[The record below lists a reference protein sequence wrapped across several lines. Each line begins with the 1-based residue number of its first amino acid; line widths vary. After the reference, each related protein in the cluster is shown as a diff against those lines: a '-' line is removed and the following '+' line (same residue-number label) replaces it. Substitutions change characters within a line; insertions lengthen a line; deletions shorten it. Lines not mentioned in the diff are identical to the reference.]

1 MPRYSYY
8 CEICEQTSELF
19 HLIDEQPDQC
29 AHCGAKH
36 TLVKLVSR
44 PRINTNKTEI
54 KETVQNR
61 VEGHIE
67 KAREE
72 LHEQRAG
79 LKNEDMI
86 DDS

>member
-8 CEICEQTSELF
+8 CEVCEQTSELF
-19 HLIDEQPDQC
+19 HLMEEQPDKC
-29 AHCGAKH
+29 PHCLAKH

-44 PRINTNKTEI
+44 PRINTNKVEI
-54 KETVQNR
+54 TETVQNR

-67 KAREE
+67 KARKE
-72 LHEQRAG
+72 LHEQRTE
-79 LKNEDMI
+79 LIKEDML